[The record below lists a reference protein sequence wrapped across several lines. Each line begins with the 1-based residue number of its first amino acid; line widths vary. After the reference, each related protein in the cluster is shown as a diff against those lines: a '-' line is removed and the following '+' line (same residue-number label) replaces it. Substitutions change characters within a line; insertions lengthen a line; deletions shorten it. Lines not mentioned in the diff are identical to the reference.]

1 MKKILSKEAMRS
13 WVKAEQPSLLVMC
26 GAGDID
32 AQVRKK

>member
-1 MKKILSKEAMRS
+1 MRS

-32 AQVRKK
+32 AQVREVMQLLQ